1 VLCLADGAVTHSLL
15 LLASR
20 SSAPPEA
27 TTTANAGADAAW
39 LLLGAGRVGCEGG
52 RRFPYGWRL
61 TEDVVRANSAKA
73 SGMTMPRGYLSE
85 PAVKDAIGSEAVAT
99 VGASRGAERCAGAST
114 VKVLVRMLCFMVDR
128 RNHRSEGLSALP
140 RSHSLPIQ
148 SKCLT
153 IPQSQN
159 YITPSWSHG
168 SGRGLKMSL

>member
-1 VLCLADGAVTHSLL
+1 MLCLAGGAVTHSLL

-20 SSAPPEA
+20 SSAPPEP

-39 LLLGAGRVGCEGG
+39 LLLGAGGFGCDGG

-61 TEDVVRANSAKA
+61 TEDVVRASSAKA

-114 VKVLVRMLCFMVDR
+114 DKVLERM
-128 RNHRSEGLSALP
+128 RSA
-140 RSHSLPIQ
+140 
-148 SKCLT
+148 
-153 IPQSQN
+153 
-159 YITPSWSHG
+159 
-168 SGRGLKMSL
+168 